1 MNPFKW
7 WAERK
12 ARIKEKNMEQDLK
25 IMNYLTD
32 YIWNKAGDERGN
44 RVRDY
49 IMESYMY
56 LRYSCGE
63 THAVEFVSKFIV
75 EKMRE
80 VG

>member
-12 ARIKEKNMEQDLK
+12 ARIKKKNMEQDLE

-49 IMESYMY
+49 IVKSYMY
-56 LRYSCGE
+56 LRYVCGE
-63 THAVEFVSKFIV
+63 EHATTFVFK
-75 EKMRE
+75 E
-80 VG
+80 VLGG